1 MCFVLYEVPP
11 TGLDKATMAEIL
23 YWIVKCGTPQS
34 HLGLQLRKKYV
45 CLY

>member
-1 MCFVLYEVPP
+1 MCFVLYEKPP

-23 YWIVKCGTPQS
+23 YWIVKCGTLQS

-45 CLY
+45 VLR